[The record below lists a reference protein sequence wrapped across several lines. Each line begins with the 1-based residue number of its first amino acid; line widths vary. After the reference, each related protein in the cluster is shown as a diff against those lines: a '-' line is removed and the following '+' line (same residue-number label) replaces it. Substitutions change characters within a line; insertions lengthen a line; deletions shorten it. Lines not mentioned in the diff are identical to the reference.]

1 MYIDFNKFNY
11 DTLPRTDQNRF
22 EERDKEAYKIVLNEW
37 YANNINECVNRKWEI
52 EEIQYLK
59 EIGDFINLIREA
71 ESLYEL
77 GFYTS
82 CIALTGISAEDFSK
96 YLSIKANRNE
106 HITGTRRNNST
117 YDVSQYDRLKYQ
129 LDEHIISQSDYDEL
143 DAIRMIRND
152 CLHYNTDFKQKDIE
166 SLKTDSINSLNS
178 LKKVLK
184 NIIGTMPDAND
195 FSEIFSNLFNNNNNR
210 GMEDIIWKQKNILSH
225 LFNFPITQDPNVSE
239 VYKANFYNVL
249 DVDDDEICLQETE
262 INPQIGSKLFVFI
275 DIDEESSNSI
285 NKQSINKGDNV
296 FATVYSKVAEDGQT
310 RLWHIDKIIKL

>member
-11 DTLPRTDQNRF
+11 DTLPKIDKNRF

-37 YANNINECVNRKWEI
+37 FTNNIDEFVNRKWEI

-96 YLSIKANRNE
+96 YLSIRAGRNE
-106 HITGTRRNNST
+106 HLIGTRRNGST
-117 YDVSQYDRLKYQ
+117 YDISQYDRLKYQ
-129 LDEHIISQSDYDEL
+129 LDENIISQSDYDEL

-152 CLHYNTDFKQKDIE
+152 YLHYNTDFKQKNIV
-166 SLKTDSINSLNS
+166 SLKADSINSLNS

-184 NIIGTMPDAND
+184 NIIGTNPDAND
-195 FSEIFSNLFNNNNNR
+195 FNEIFSNLFSNNNSR
-210 GMEDIIWKQKNILSH
+210 GMEDVIWKQKNILSH
-225 LFNFPITQDPNVSE
+225 LFNFPITQDPDISE
-239 VYKANFYNVL
+239 VYKTNFYNVL
-249 DVDDDEICLQETE
+249 DIDDDEICLHETQ
-262 INPQIGSKLFVFI
+262 INPQIGSGLFVYI
-275 DIDEESSNSI
+275 DIDGESLKSI
-285 NKQSINKGDNV
+285 NQQSITKGDSV
-296 FATVYSKVAEDGQT
+296 FATIYSKVAEDGQT
-310 RLWHIDKIIKL
+310 RLWYIDKIIKL